1 MNVWDFIQDEIFGM
15 KWLNRLIGSLLNACG
30 LDTDGKLGGSIQF
43 FIYDVIK
50 IMVLLGVPDGYAVLN
65 LIALGGKGEIKRG
78 YTEKDFDFGKVHY
91 EKY

>member
-30 LDTDGKLGGSIQF
+30 LDTDGKLGGSIHF

-50 IMVLLGVPDGYAVLN
+50 IMVLLGV
-65 LIALGGKGEIKRG
+65 LILIISYIQSFFPLYINFRISLLIF
-78 YTEKDFDFGKVHY
+78 TE
-91 EKY
+91 